1 MHVLGYILSIPA
13 QSHEQVINRM
23 LPVKEF
29 PQINAD
35 GVQAKTTAGIGVEED
50 CPVVKLFPEHDERV
64 GNWCFTAFHGR
75 IPLRSIFLWT
85 EQRQ

>member
-64 GNWCFTAFHGR
+64 AYRFVSVVQGSILPSFHYM
-75 IPLRSIFLWT
+75 
-85 EQRQ
+85 Q